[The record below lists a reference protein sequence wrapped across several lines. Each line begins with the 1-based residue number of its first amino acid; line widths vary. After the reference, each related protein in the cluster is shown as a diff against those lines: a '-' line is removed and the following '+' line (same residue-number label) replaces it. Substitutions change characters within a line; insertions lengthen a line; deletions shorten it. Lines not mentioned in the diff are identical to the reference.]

1 GEGGHLPARKVT
13 AKVAAAR
20 HTRPGVDLISPSN
33 NHDIYS
39 IEDLAQFI
47 EELKTINPKARVA
60 VKVPVIPGI
69 GIIAVGIAKADADII
84 YLTGYDGGTGA
95 ARSHSLR
102 YVGLPA
108 EIGIVEAHR
117 ALSES
122 GLRGKVEIWADG
134 GVRSAADAVKL
145 MCLGANR
152 VGFGTLPMVAIGCT
166 ICRDCQLG
174 TCHTGITTQI
184 ETTDQAQSMGLKH
197 FVPRDL
203 EQATQALVHV
213 FEGLGEAMRNIVAR
227 LGFEHSQ
234 DIVGRTDLLT
244 QISHHE
250 RIDLSEMLI
259 PAGEYLSSKPIPVAL
274 PIHEMAVI
282 DRGPLHRPRNH
293 LTTVISNLVMES
305 FTTYQQGAIRFE
317 DDKVTPVDRALGTH
331 LTGALTRFRHN
342 WAWLPGHGGVG
353 GHRET
358 WRQPIEDIDTRLVP
372 TTALRFFSSSV
383 PGNGLGAYNA
393 EPVRIIVE
401 GGAQDGVAKG
411 ISGGRVVIMKG
422 YNHDGKLI
430 DGSVGKSLAY
440 GGTGGL
446 VIVQGDAD
454 SRACIRLSGTDVVIG
469 GEIKKPL
476 NDSLGF
482 IGARANVKGF
492 LCEYMTAGRVI
503 VLGDPGP
510 WICAGMT
517 GGVLYLRPQ
526 PHLNFDQASIQRRL
540 AKGAKVVVQEVGES
554 DLKNLRELL
563 TIYAEELKQ
572 NHQVEEA
579 QKILN
584 LLVDWKN
591 TFVRVVP
598 LGQQEDQRIAT
609 E

>member
-1 GEGGHLPARKVT
+1 
-13 AKVAAAR
+13 
-20 HTRPGVDLISPSN
+20 
-33 NHDIYS
+33 
-39 IEDLAQFI
+39 
-47 EELKTINPKARVA
+47 
-60 VKVPVIPGI
+60 
-69 GIIAVGIAKADADII
+69 
-84 YLTGYDGGTGA
+84 
-95 ARSHSLR
+95 
-102 YVGLPA
+102 
-108 EIGIVEAHR
+108 
-117 ALSES
+117 
-122 GLRGKVEIWADG
+122 
-134 GVRSAADAVKL
+134 
-145 MCLGANR
+145 
-152 VGFGTLPMVAIGCT
+152 
-166 ICRDCQLG
+166 
-174 TCHTGITTQI
+174 
-184 ETTDQAQSMGLKH
+184 
-197 FVPRDL
+197 
-203 EQATQALVHV
+203 
-213 FEGLGEAMRNIVAR
+213 
-227 LGFEHSQ
+227 
-234 DIVGRTDLLT
+234 
-244 QISHHE
+244 
-250 RIDLSEMLI
+250 MLI
-259 PAGEYLSSKPIPVAL
+259 PAEEYLNQKPIPISL
-274 PIHEMAVI
+274 PLHEMAEI

-305 FTTYQQGAIRFE
+305 FTAYQQDAIRFE

-358 WRQPIEDIDTRLVP
+358 WREPLDDIDTRSVP
-372 TTALRFFSSSV
+372 NTALRFFSSSV

-393 EPVRIIVE
+393 EPVRILVE

-411 ISGGRVVIMKG
+411 ISGGRVVILKG

-440 GGTGGL
+440 GGTGGVVL
-446 VIVQGDAD
+446 VQGDAD

-469 GEIKKPL
+469 GEISKPL

-517 GGVLYLRPQ
+517 GGVLYLRLQ
-526 PHLNFDQASIQRRL
+526 PHLNFNLAAIQRRL
-540 AKGAKVVVQEVGES
+540 AKGAKVVVQEVGEN

-563 TIYAEELKQ
+563 TVYAEELKH
-572 NHQVEEA
+572 NHQGEEA
-579 QKILN
+579 QKVLN

>member
-1 GEGGHLPARKVT
+1 
-13 AKVAAAR
+13 
-20 HTRPGVDLISPSN
+20 VDLISPSN

-108 EIGIVEAHR
+108 DIGVVEAHR

-134 GVRSAADAVKL
+134 GVRSAADVVKL

-184 ETTDQAQSMGLKH
+184 ETTDQAQAMGLKH

-203 EQATQALVHV
+203 EQATQALVNV
-213 FEGLGEAMRNIVAR
+213 FEGLGEAAKDIIAR
-227 LGFEHSQ
+227 LGLTHGQE
-234 DIVGRTDLLT
+234 IVGRSDLLM
-244 QISHHE
+244 QISHEE
-250 RIDLSEMLI
+250 RIDLTEMLI
-259 PAGEYLSSKPIPVAL
+259 PADEYLNRKPIPIAL
-274 PIHEMAVI
+274 PVHEMAEI

-305 FTTYQQGAIRFE
+305 FTTYQQDAIRFE

-358 WRQPIEDIDTRLVP
+358 WRQPLDDIDTRSVP
-372 TTALRFFSSSV
+372 NTALRFFSSSV

-393 EPVRIIVE
+393 EPVRILVE

-422 YNHDGKLI
+422 YNHDGQLI

-440 GGTGGL
+440 GGTGGF

-469 GEIKKPL
+469 GEISKPL

-492 LCEYMTAGRVI
+492 LCEYMTAGRVL

-526 PHLNFDQASIQRRL
+526 PHLNFDLAAIQRRL
-540 AKGAKVVVQEVGES
+540 AKGAKVVVQEVGEN

-572 NHQVEEA
+572 NHQVEES
-579 QKILN
+579 QKVLN

-591 TFVRVVP
+591 TFLRVVA
-598 LGQQEDQRIAT
+598 LGQQEEQRFAT

>member
-1 GEGGHLPARKVT
+1 M
-13 AKVAAAR
+13 
-20 HTRPGVDLISPSN
+20 
-33 NHDIYS
+33 
-39 IEDLAQFI
+39 
-47 EELKTINPKARVA
+47 KTINPKARVA
-60 VKVPVIPGI
+60 VKVPVVPGI

-108 EIGIVEAHR
+108 EIGVVDAHR
-117 ALSES
+117 ALTES
-122 GLRGKVEIWADG
+122 GLREKVEIWADG
-134 GVRSAADAVKL
+134 GVRSASDVIKL

-152 VGFGTLPMVAIGCT
+152 VGLGTLPMVAIGCT

-184 ETTDQAQSMGLKH
+184 ETQEAATAAGIKH
-197 FVPRDL
+197 FVPRDF
-203 EQATQALVHV
+203 EQAVQALVNV
-213 FEGLGEAMRNIVAR
+213 FNGLGEAMQSTIAR
-227 LGFEHSQ
+227 LGFANAQE
-234 DIVGRTDLLT
+234 IVGRSDLLH
-244 QISHHE
+244 QISHQE
-250 RIDLSEMLI
+250 KIDLCEMLVT
-259 PAGEYLSSKPIPVAL
+259 ADEYINAKPIPITMPV
-274 PIHEMAVI
+274 HEMALI

-305 FTTYQQGAIRFE
+305 FTTYQQDTVLFE

-331 LTGALTRFRHN
+331 LTGALTRFRRN
-342 WAWLPGHGGVG
+342 WSWLPGHGGVG

-358 WRQPIEDIDTRLVP
+358 WRQPLDDIDTSSIP

-393 EPVRIIVE
+393 APVRIVVE

-411 ISGGRVVIMKG
+411 ISGGRVVILKG
-422 YNHDGKLI
+422 YNHDGILI

-440 GGTGGL
+440 GGTSGI
-446 VIVQGDAD
+446 VIVQGNAD
-454 SRACIRLSGTDVVIG
+454 SRACIRLSGADVVIG
-469 GEIKKPL
+469 GEITRPL

-492 LCEYMTAGRVI
+492 LCEYMTAGRVV

-526 PHLNFDQASIQRRL
+526 PHLNFDQAAIQRRL
-540 AKGAKVVVQEVGES
+540 AKGSKVLVQEVGEN
-554 DLKNLRELL
+554 DLHHLRELL
-563 TIYAEELKQ
+563 TIYAEELKH
-572 NHQVEEA
+572 NHQGEEA
-579 QKILN
+579 QRVLN

-598 LGQQEDQRIAT
+598 LGQQEEQRFAT

>member
-1 GEGGHLPARKVT
+1 VT
-13 AKVAAAR
+13 QKVANAR
-20 HTRPGVDLISPSN
+20 HAQKGVDLISPSN

-60 VKVPVIPGI
+60 VKVPVVPGI
-69 GIIAVGIAKADADII
+69 GIIAVGIAKAEADII
-84 YLTGYDGGTGA
+84 YLTGFDGGTGA

-122 GLRGKVEIWADG
+122 GLRAKVEIWADG
-134 GVRSAADAVKL
+134 GVRSADDTVKL

-152 VGFGTLPMVAIGCT
+152 IGFATLPMVAIGCT
-166 ICRDCQLG
+166 ICRDCQSG
-174 TCHTGITTQI
+174 TCHVGITTQL
-184 ETTDQAQSMGLKH
+184 ETKDEATHLGIKH
-197 FVPRDL
+197 FAPRDF
-203 EQATQALVHV
+203 ESATQSLVNV
-213 FEGLGEAMRNIVAR
+213 FTGLGEGVKEIVAK
-227 LGFEHSQ
+227 LGFDNVQ
-234 DIVGRTDLLT
+234 DIVGRSDLLVQT
-244 QISHHE
+244 SHFE
-250 RIDLSEMLI
+250 KIDLNEMLI
-259 PAGEYLSSKPIPVAL
+259 PADEYLLAKQPVKISL
-274 PIHEMAVI
+274 PVNETISI

-305 FTTYQQGAIRFE
+305 FTTYQQDVVLFE

-331 LTGALTRFRHN
+331 LTGALTRFKKN
-342 WAWLPGHGGVG
+342 WDWSPGHGGLG
-353 GHRET
+353 GNRET
-358 WRQPIEDIDTRLVP
+358 WRLPMKKQEANVDSVP
-372 TTALRFFSSSV
+372 RTSLHFTSSSV

-393 EPVRIIVE
+393 DPVHILVE

-440 GGTGGL
+440 GGIGGT
-446 VIVQGDAD
+446 VIVQGNAD
-454 SRACIRLSGTDVVIG
+454 SRACIRLSGADVIIG
-469 GEIKKPL
+469 GEITKPL

-482 IGARANVKGF
+482 IGARANIKGF
-492 LCEYMTAGRVI
+492 LCEYMTSGRVV

-510 WICAGMT
+510 WMCAGMT
-517 GGVLYLRPQ
+517 GGVLYLRLQ
-526 PHLNFDQASIQRRL
+526 PHLNFDHSAIQRRL
-540 AKGAKVVVQEVGES
+540 AKGAKVAVQEVNEN
-554 DLKNLRELL
+554 DLKNLKDLL
-563 TIYAEELKQ
+563 NVYAEELKH
-572 NHQVEEA
+572 NHQNDEA
-579 QKILN
+579 LKVTN

-591 TFVRVVP
+591 TFVKVIP
-598 LGQQEDQRIAT
+598 LSQQEDQRFST